1 MSVVTENI
9 TPAKAQEYLRTSLGN
24 RPISKVYVRSY
35 ADTMRKGGW
44 MLNGVPIIFD
54 IDGHLLDGHHR
65 LLAVI
70 EAGIPVRF
78 DVSRGAPA
86 EAFTTYDTGRHRT
99 VGQILAMQGVKN
111 YVLVGAIVSANETL
125 IRNGRLFGNNNH
137 ENNGAKR
144 TLNDTYELYS
154 RDCEGYEKVGSYITA
169 LRSRCK
175 ILPVSWEGGLF
186 YYLTHTG
193 GYREESVRPFF
204 DCLHDL
210 DSNAI
215 KSAALLRKAIAKE
228 AMEGRKMQ
236 PETQWAFLV
245 KAWNAYITGAD
256 IKILRYQ
263 NVENLPSLILNE

>member
-35 ADTMRKGGW
+35 ADTMRRGGW

-54 IDGHLLDGHHR
+54 NNGHLQDGHHR

-78 DVSRGAPA
+78 DVRRGAPA
-86 EAFTTYDTGRHRT
+86 EAFTTYDTGRHRNIS
-99 VGQILAMQGVKN
+99 QILAMQGVKN
-111 YVLVGAIVSANETL
+111 YVTVGAIVSANETL
-125 IRNGRLFGNNNH
+125 IRSGRLIANNVM
-137 ENNGAKR
+137 EGSTKR
-144 TLNDTYELYS
+144 TLADTYELYC
-154 RDCEGYEKVGSYITA
+154 RDRDGYDKVGSYMTA
-169 LRSRCK
+169 LQSKCR
-175 ILPVSWEGGLF
+175 ILPKSWEGGLF

-193 GYREESVRPFF
+193 GYTEERVRPFF

-215 KSAALLRKAIAKE
+215 KPAALLRKAIAKE

-245 KAWNAYITGAD
+245 KAWNAYITGVD

-263 NVENLPSLILNE
+263 NVESLPSLILNE